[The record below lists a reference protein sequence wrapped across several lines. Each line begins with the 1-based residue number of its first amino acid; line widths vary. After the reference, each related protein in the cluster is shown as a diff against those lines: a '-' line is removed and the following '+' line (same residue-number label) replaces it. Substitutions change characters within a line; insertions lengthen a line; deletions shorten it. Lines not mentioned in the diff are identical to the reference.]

1 MVKLVVCDID
11 GTLIEADEILDK
23 KAPELVR
30 LLETEGIGF
39 SLASGRSDYLVRDYA
54 EQLNL
59 SIPYIT
65 CNGAALVHKGRRLRE
80 KLMPAAPLKEIT
92 ELADSMGFSIV
103 YSQQGG
109 EWVWRET
116 PWILKMRRCYNRY
129 HQVHRFTP
137 EQWENE
143 LLDKILIYDD
153 SEQGGIDIIEE
164 GCKKLFPQ
172 FTATRYMDCS
182 VEIVNGGAS
191 KALGVIDL
199 AAMLGIS
206 TDAILAVGD
215 HQNDIEMIR
224 AVGQGAA
231 VGNATSALKAA
242 ASYICRADYFAGVF
256 EAVNH
261 FCFTEKNKGDAAVL

>member
-23 KAPELVR
+23 KAPELVKR
-30 LLETEGIGF
+30 LDAEGIGF
-39 SLASGRSDYLVRDYA
+39 SLASGRSDYLVSAYA

-65 CNGAALVHKGRRLRE
+65 CNGAAMVHKGRRLHE
-80 KLMPAAPLKEIT
+80 KLIPAAPLRKIT
-92 ELADSMGFSIV
+92 ELADAMGFSIV

-109 EWVWRET
+109 ERVWRET
-116 PWILKMRRCYNRY
+116 PWILEIRRRYNRY
-129 HQVHRFTP
+129 HRVHRFTP
-137 EQWENE
+137 EEWENE

-153 SEQGGIDIIEE
+153 SERGGINIIEKS
-164 GCKKLFPQ
+164 CKKLFPQ
-172 FTATRYMDCS
+172 FAATRYMDRS

-191 KALGVIDL
+191 KASGMIDL
-199 AAMLGIS
+199 AAMLGIGP
-206 TDAILAVGD
+206 DAILAIGD

-224 AVGQGAA
+224 AAGQGAA
-231 VGNATSALKAA
+231 VGNATDAVKAA
-242 ASYICRADYFAGVF
+242 ASYICGEDYFAGVF

-261 FCFTEKNKGDAAVL
+261 FCFSEKNRRRITVS